1 MLDLIKSK
9 VAPRVTN
16 LINESPRNLGKE
28 KIMEMNV
35 VFGSNVELAAAIAE
49 TLNNDYTSLKEV
61 VAALNEIKRGAKAVA
76 DEQAKANK
84 LANKEVA
91 IASGKKFASSLSAG
105 DRVRYNTS
113 KGIVE
118 ATVGEQKEGAKTL
131 HVILDEIPEGS
142 KKADRYIGFD
152 KLIIA

>member
-1 MLDLIKSK
+1 
-9 VAPRVTN
+9 
-16 LINESPRNLGKE
+16 
-28 KIMEMNV
+28 MEMNV
-35 VFGSNVELAAAIAE
+35 VFGSNVELATKIAE

-61 VAALNEIKRGAKAVA
+61 VAALTEIKRGAKAVA
-76 DEQAKANK
+76 DEQVKANK
-84 LANKEVA
+84 AADKEVA
-91 IASGKKFASSLSAG
+91 IASGKEFAKTLKVG

-118 ATVGEQKEGAKTL
+118 ATVGEQKDGAKTL

-152 KLIIA
+152 KLIA

>member
-1 MLDLIKSK
+1 
-9 VAPRVTN
+9 
-16 LINESPRNLGKE
+16 
-28 KIMEMNV
+28 MEMNV
-35 VFGSNVELAAAIAE
+35 VFGSNVELAIKIAE

-61 VAALNEIKRGAKAVA
+61 VSALTEIKRGAKAVA

-84 LANKEVA
+84 AADKEVA
-91 IASGKKFASSLSAG
+91 IANGKEFAKTLKVG

-113 KGIVE
+113 NGIVE

-142 KKADRYIGFD
+142 KKADRYVGFD

>member
-1 MLDLIKSK
+1 
-9 VAPRVTN
+9 
-16 LINESPRNLGKE
+16 
-28 KIMEMNV
+28 MNV
-35 VFGSNVELAAAIAE
+35 TFASNTELAAAIAE
-49 TLNNDYTSLKEV
+49 TLNNDYAALKEV
-61 VAALNEIKRGAKAVA
+61 VSALSEIKKGAKAIA

-84 LANKEVA
+84 AADKEVA
-91 IASGKKFASSLSAG
+91 IANGKEFASTLSVG

-113 KGIVE
+113 NGIVE

-142 KKADRYIGFD
+142 KKADRYVGFD

>member
-1 MLDLIKSK
+1 
-9 VAPRVTN
+9 
-16 LINESPRNLGKE
+16 
-28 KIMEMNV
+28 MEMNV
-35 VFGSNVELAAAIAE
+35 TFTSNTELAAAIAE
-49 TLNNDYTSLKEV
+49 TLNNDYTALKEV
-61 VAALNEIKRGAKAVA
+61 VTALSEIKKGAKAIA

-84 LANKEVA
+84 AADKEVA
-91 IASGKKFASSLSAG
+91 IANGKEFASTLSVG

-113 KGIVE
+113 NGIVE

-142 KKADRYIGFD
+142 KKADRYVGFD

>member
-1 MLDLIKSK
+1 
-9 VAPRVTN
+9 
-16 LINESPRNLGKE
+16 
-28 KIMEMNV
+28 MEMNV
-35 VFGSNVELAAAIAE
+35 TFASNTELAAAIAE
-49 TLNNDYTSLKEV
+49 TLNNDYTALKEV
-61 VAALNEIKRGAKAVA
+61 VTALSEIKKCAKAVA

-84 LANKEVA
+84 AADKEVA
-91 IASGKKFASSLSAG
+91 IANGKEFASTLSVG

-113 KGIVE
+113 NGIVE

-142 KKADRYIGFD
+142 KKADRYVGFD

>member
-1 MLDLIKSK
+1 
-9 VAPRVTN
+9 
-16 LINESPRNLGKE
+16 
-28 KIMEMNV
+28 MEMNV
-35 VFGSNVELAAAIAE
+35 VFDSNVELATKIAE

-84 LANKEVA
+84 AADKEVA
-91 IASGKKFASSLSAG
+91 IASGKEFAKTLKIG

-118 ATVGEQKEGAKTL
+118 ATVGEQKDGAKTL

-152 KLIIA
+152 KLIA

>member
-1 MLDLIKSK
+1 
-9 VAPRVTN
+9 
-16 LINESPRNLGKE
+16 
-28 KIMEMNV
+28 MEMNV
-35 VFGSNVELAAAIAE
+35 TFASNTELAAAIAE
-49 TLNNDYTSLKEV
+49 TLNNDYAALKEV
-61 VAALNEIKRGAKAVA
+61 VSALSEIKKGAKAIA

-84 LANKEVA
+84 AADKEVA
-91 IASGKKFASSLSAG
+91 IANGKEFASTLNVG

-113 KGIVE
+113 NGIVE

-142 KKADRYIGFD
+142 KKADRYVGFD

>member
-1 MLDLIKSK
+1 
-9 VAPRVTN
+9 
-16 LINESPRNLGKE
+16 
-28 KIMEMNV
+28 MEMNV
-35 VFGSNVELAAAIAE
+35 VFDSNVELATKIAE

-61 VAALNEIKRGAKAVA
+61 VAALTEIKRGAKAVA
-76 DEQAKANK
+76 DEQSKANK
-84 LANKEVA
+84 AADKEVA
-91 IASGKKFASSLSAG
+91 IASGKEFAKTLKVG

-152 KLIIA
+152 KLIA

>member
-1 MLDLIKSK
+1 
-9 VAPRVTN
+9 
-16 LINESPRNLGKE
+16 
-28 KIMEMNV
+28 MEMNV
-35 VFGSNVELAAAIAE
+35 TFASNTELAAAIAE
-49 TLNNDYTSLKEV
+49 TLNNDYAALKEV
-61 VAALNEIKRGAKAVA
+61 VSALSEIKKGAKVVA

-84 LANKEVA
+84 AAGKEVA
-91 IASGKKFASSLSAG
+91 IANGKEFASTLSVG

-113 KGIVE
+113 NGIVE

-142 KKADRYIGFD
+142 KKADRYVGFD

>member
-1 MLDLIKSK
+1 
-9 VAPRVTN
+9 
-16 LINESPRNLGKE
+16 
-28 KIMEMNV
+28 MNV
-35 VFGSNVELAAAIAE
+35 TFASNTELAAAIAE
-49 TLNNDYTSLKEV
+49 TLNNDYAALKEV
-61 VAALNEIKRGAKAVA
+61 VSALSEIKKGAKVVA

-84 LANKEVA
+84 AAGKEVA
-91 IASGKKFASSLSAG
+91 IANGKEFASTLSVG

-113 KGIVE
+113 NGIVE

-142 KKADRYIGFD
+142 KKADRYVGFD

>member
-1 MLDLIKSK
+1 
-9 VAPRVTN
+9 
-16 LINESPRNLGKE
+16 
-28 KIMEMNV
+28 MEMNV
-35 VFGSNVELAAAIAE
+35 VFGSNVELANEVAKC
-49 TLNNDYTSLKEV
+49 LNNDYTALKEV
-61 VAALNEIKRGAKAVA
+61 VAALTEIKRGAKAVA
-76 DEQAKANK
+76 DEQAKADK

-91 IASGKKFASSLSAG
+91 IASGKEFASSLNVG

-113 KGIVE
+113 NGIVE

>member
-1 MLDLIKSK
+1 
-9 VAPRVTN
+9 
-16 LINESPRNLGKE
+16 
-28 KIMEMNV
+28 MEMNV
-35 VFGSNVELAAAIAE
+35 VFDSNVELANAIAE

-61 VAALNEIKRGAKAVA
+61 VAALTEIKRGAKAVA

-84 LANKEVA
+84 EIAKEVA
-91 IASGKKFASSLSAG
+91 IASGKEFAKTLKVG

-118 ATVGEQKEGAKTL
+118 ATVGEQKNGSKTL

-152 KLIIA
+152 KLIA

>member
-1 MLDLIKSK
+1 
-9 VAPRVTN
+9 
-16 LINESPRNLGKE
+16 
-28 KIMEMNV
+28 MNV
-35 VFGSNVELAAAIAE
+35 TFASNTELAAAIAE
-49 TLNNDYTSLKEV
+49 TLNNDYAALKEV
-61 VAALNEIKRGAKAVA
+61 VSALSEIKKGAKAIA

-84 LANKEVA
+84 AADKEVA
-91 IASGKKFASSLSAG
+91 IANGKEFANTLSVG

-113 KGIVE
+113 NGIVE

-142 KKADRYIGFD
+142 KKADRYVGFD

>member
-1 MLDLIKSK
+1 
-9 VAPRVTN
+9 
-16 LINESPRNLGKE
+16 
-28 KIMEMNV
+28 MEMNV
-35 VFGSNVELAAAIAE
+35 TFASNTELAAAIAE
-49 TLNNDYTSLKEV
+49 TLNNDYAALKEV
-61 VAALNEIKRGAKAVA
+61 VSALSEIKKGAKAIA

-84 LANKEVA
+84 AADKEVA
-91 IASGKKFASSLSAG
+91 IANGKEFASTLSVG

-113 KGIVE
+113 NGIVE

-142 KKADRYIGFD
+142 KKADRYVGFD

>member
-1 MLDLIKSK
+1 
-9 VAPRVTN
+9 
-16 LINESPRNLGKE
+16 
-28 KIMEMNV
+28 MEMNV
-35 VFGSNVELAAAIAE
+35 VFGSNVELANEVAKC
-49 TLNNDYTSLKEV
+49 LNNDYTALKEV
-61 VAALNEIKRGAKAVA
+61 VAALTEIKRGAKAVA

-84 LANKEVA
+84 AADKEVA
-91 IASGKKFASSLSAG
+91 IASGKEFAKTLKVG

-118 ATVGEQKEGAKTL
+118 ATVGEQKDGAKTL

-152 KLIIA
+152 KLIA

>member
-1 MLDLIKSK
+1 
-9 VAPRVTN
+9 
-16 LINESPRNLGKE
+16 
-28 KIMEMNV
+28 MNV
-35 VFGSNVELAAAIAE
+35 TFASNTELAAAIAE
-49 TLNNDYTSLKEV
+49 TLNNDYAALKEV
-61 VAALNEIKRGAKAVA
+61 VSALSEIKKGAKAIA

-84 LANKEVA
+84 AADKEVA
-91 IASGKKFASSLSAG
+91 IASGKEFAKTLKVG

-118 ATVGEQKEGAKTL
+118 ATVGEQKDGAKTL

-142 KKADRYIGFD
+142 KKADRYVGFD